1 MKFAEKKKTIEL
13 LEKLRL
19 RNYKSAF
26 IYRIAYMNEKRL
38 AIRSLYFNLHKQK
51 LEFLKEIENTIEQ
64 LKKEISPI
72 QDPKLLAFYK
82 RKRCELN
89 HYYLKYKMTESFER
103 IFKRELNSYKKYQKY
118 LSKIN
123 HACVREL
130 LLSHKHELMK
140 NLQKMDHTGLG
151 KFQIA

>member
-1 MKFAEKKKTIEL
+1 MAEKKKTIEL

-38 AIRSLYFNLHKQK
+38 ALRSLYFNLHKQK
-51 LEFLKEIENTIEQ
+51 LDFLKDIENTIEQ
-64 LKKEISPI
+64 LKREISPI
-72 QDPKLLAFYK
+72 KDPKLLAFYK

-89 HYYLKYKMTESFER
+89 NYYLKYKMRESFKRVYER
-103 IFKRELNSYKKYQKY
+103 EVKSYKKYKKY
-118 LSKIN
+118 LSRVN

-130 LLSHKHELMK
+130 LLSHKHDLKK
-140 NLQKMDHTGLG
+140 NLQEMNHTGIG
-151 KFQIA
+151 KFLMA